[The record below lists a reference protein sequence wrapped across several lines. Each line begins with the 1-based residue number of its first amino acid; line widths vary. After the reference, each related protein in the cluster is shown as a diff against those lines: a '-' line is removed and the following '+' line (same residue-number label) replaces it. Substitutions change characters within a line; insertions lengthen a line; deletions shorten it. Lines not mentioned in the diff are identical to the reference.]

1 MAKNTNTK
9 AIKVREVEKSMQQVK
24 KTFIYVG
31 LFVFFKKESYI
42 YCSQNQQEKKR
53 WKNIKI
59 ELAR

>member
-1 MAKNTNTK
+1 
-9 AIKVREVEKSMQQVK
+9 MQQVK